1 MGKRLSMNGSN
12 NLKRNNMKLINKDVH
27 EHYCSLEML
36 QLLYDKGMRYREWTD
51 GAFTHNSL
59 AEHRFNQGD
68 VSHLKDTVTHQ
79 IVVEWLRVNHGIWI
93 GVSQDWDEGA
103 LLGYEAL
110 IETEDGES
118 TVRTKSFNTP
128 QEATEDGIFYVLNK
142 LI

>member
-1 MGKRLSMNGSN
+1 
-12 NLKRNNMKLINKDVH
+12 MKLINKDVH

-79 IVVEWLRVNHGIWI
+79 VVVEWLRVNHGIWI
-93 GVSQDWDEGA
+93 YVKYGFGCEYFVEKYDNSDT
-103 LLGYEAL
+103 LLYN
-110 IETEDGES
+110 DGTYNS
-118 TVRTKSFNTP
+118 PK
-128 QEATEDGIFYVLNK
+128 EATEAGILYVLNN